1 MQEINLQKIKLVE
14 TLVNFYLSKD
24 EVSDKFY
31 KSDILWFSTG
41 LTMNEFNAC
50 KAVAED
56 LFKKEFFKNDN

>member
-24 EVSDKFY
+24 EISDKFF
-31 KSDILWFSTG
+31 KSDIVWFATG
-41 LTMNEFNAC
+41 LTMTEFEAC

-56 LFKKEFFKNDN
+56 LFMKEVSKNDN

>member
-24 EVSDKFY
+24 EISDKFF
-31 KSDILWFSTG
+31 KSDIVWFATG
-41 LTMNEFNAC
+41 LTMTEFEAC

-56 LFKKEFFKNDN
+56 LFIKEVSKNDN

>member
-24 EVSDKFY
+24 EISDKFF
-31 KSDILWFSTG
+31 KSDIVWFATG
-41 LTMNEFNAC
+41 LTMTEFKAC

-56 LFKKEFFKNDN
+56 LFMKEVSKNE

>member
-1 MQEINLQKIKLVE
+1 MEEINLQKIKLVE

-31 KSDILWFSTG
+31 KSDIVWFDTG
-41 LTMNEFNAC
+41 LTMSEFEAC

-56 LFKKEFFKNDN
+56 LFRKEFFNNET